1 MLDIAADPA
10 KVPALRNHR
19 TGSAMTRAPISLLPI
34 LALAALLGACV
45 PPPGYANPD
54 IRADYTIGNHLFDVR
69 AVRQT
74 GGYDVYVAELGGP
87 YLTDVALLDVPTHIE
102 AAQRVIRASCPVP
115 SVQNDWR
122 TFGVLP
128 APQPSLG
135 IIARFS
141 CS

>member
-1 MLDIAADPA
+1 MP
-10 KVPALRNHR
+10 
-19 TGSAMTRAPISLLPI
+19 LLPI
-34 LALAALLGACV
+34 LALAAAVGGCV
-45 PPPGYANPD
+45 PPPGYADPD

-69 AVRQT
+69 AVRGT
-74 GGYDVYVAELGGP
+74 EGYDVYVAELGGP
-87 YLTDVALLDVPTHIE
+87 YFTDFVLLDVPTHIE
-102 AAQRVIRASCPVP
+102 AAEQVIRASCTDP
-115 SVQNDWR
+115 SVQNDRR